1 MKRFLSAT
9 LGVLILAV
17 CAGCGASHS
26 GSSAAAA
33 DNSASASVPAVQSA
47 VQSAEAAET
56 AEADSSSAVA
66 NLNPAP
72 EATVIESQDCFDAP
86 YLFRPEAD
94 GTYHFCA
101 QTADAFVGSDADYD
115 GDTISWTIY
124 VLEEEFTDAWRY
136 LSQAT
141 HPVVSDL
148 NGSTDLPLKSGQYV
162 YCVCSLNAFT
172 ASPAPDGSGALSIT
186 PLDTPYEPSASNN
199 YQLDITVGSESH
211 LDLDGDG
218 VEDTIYYSI
227 RPTQM
232 TSNGSYD
239 MAMPE
244 SLTINGVEYL
254 QTEAENTLSH
264 YGVWLENPDVAYYYL
279 VDLDTSDSYREI
291 ALADWGNS
299 DWLTTHFFRFDG
311 ADLTYLGWASGLP
324 DDHTTQFHGDGSITA
339 MTRLDVM
346 QTWSGL
352 RTYRLENDQLQ
363 QVDGEFCVPVL
374 PDGWKVTLRREL
386 TVYER
391 PDRSSGQLTLSPAST
406 ALSFPSTDGEHWVEI
421 QCANGDTGW
430 AYFPEIFQVE
440 SGSQALD
447 ADEVFG
453 NLFLVS

>member
-1 MKRFLSAT
+1 MKRFLSAA

-17 CAGCGASHS
+17 CAGCGASHG
-26 GSSAAAA
+26 GSSATAGSSDSAPAPAA
-33 DNSASASVPAVQSA
+33 QSA
-47 VQSAEAAET
+47 VQSADP
-56 AEADSSSAVA
+56 AEADSSSAVS

-86 YLFRPEAD
+86 YLFHPKAD

-136 LSQAT
+136 LSQAA

-148 NGSTDLPLKSGQYV
+148 NGSTDLPLKAGQYV

-186 PLDTPYEPSASNN
+186 PLNIPYEPSASNN
-199 YQLDITVGSESH
+199 YQLDITIGSESH

-227 RPTQM
+227 RPMQLL
-232 TSNGSYD
+232 NDGSYD

-254 QTEAENTLSH
+254 QTEAENTLSN
-264 YGVWLENPDVAYYYL
+264 YGIWLENPDVTYYYL

-291 ALADWGNS
+291 ALADWGSN

-311 ADLTYLGWASGLP
+311 ADLTYLGQISGFP
-324 DDHTTQFHGDGSITA
+324 DDHTTQFHGDGSVTA

-346 QTWSGL
+346 QTWSGP
-352 RTYRLENDQLQ
+352 RTYRLEDGQFHL
-363 QVDGEFCVPVL
+363 VDGEFCVPVL
-374 PDGWKVTLRREL
+374 PDGWKVTLRQEL
-386 TVYER
+386 TVYAR
-391 PDRSSGQLTLSPAST
+391 PDRSSEQLTLSPAST
-406 ALSFPSTDGEHWVEI
+406 ALSFLSTDGEHWVQI

-430 AYFPEIFQVE
+430 AYFPEFSQVE
-440 SGSQALD
+440 SGGQTLD
-447 ADEVFG
+447 STEVFG
-453 NLFLVS
+453 NLFLAG